1 MTWLGTKKILRNLV
15 EKLLDF
21 TTEIYKAMA
30 YKVDLEEELYLY
42 MGEVNSWEDFKVTSK
57 IIKHWE

>member
-15 EKLLDF
+15 EKLLNF
-21 TTEIYKAMA
+21 TTEIYKAIA
-30 YKVDLEEELYLY
+30 YKVNLEDELYLY
-42 MGEVNSWEDFKVTSK
+42 MGEVNSWKDFKVTSK

>member
-30 YKVDLEEELYLY
+30 YKVNLEEELYLY